1 MCYQNWSH
9 RYRLPTNTTNCNNTR
24 RCYRL
29 DCTKLISYSLYY
41 HLTAPDDFPND
52 QQTFIFPHNVNMVCR
67 NFSIVDDNLAL
78 EGNEGFNVVLT
89 STTPG
94 LVGPDNTAL
103 VNIQDN
109 DSMLPNF

>member
-1 MCYQNWSH
+1 
-9 RYRLPTNTTNCNNTR
+9 
-24 RCYRL
+24 
-29 DCTKLISYSLYY
+29 
-41 HLTAPDDFPND
+41 
-52 QQTFIFPHNVNMVCR
+52 MVCR

-109 DSMLPNF
+109 DSMAPNVWTFSKYSLLF